1 MEVRGRNER
10 KGEGKDWRKN
20 WKWLERRRSGKRIR
34 AGWEGMKALRENN
47 IIRGNERQ

>member
-1 MEVRGRNER
+1 MVKEE
-10 KGEGKDWRKN
+10 
-20 WKWLERRRSGKRIR
+20 RSGRRIR